1 MTGGVGLRRD
11 RRAAVAVEFAL
22 VALALLMLVFATIG
36 LGLVWWTE
44 NGLRVTAVLT
54 ARHAALPAPG
64 SCSDA
69 GSFAVTA
76 AQGWIGAGAISTSNV
91 SCASEPRSATVTTG
105 SYKSF
110 AKVTVTSPLWANT
123 VLPAPFSHLTLSAS
137 ACYPIQS

>member
-11 RRAAVAVEFAL
+11 RRAVVAVEFAL
-22 VALALLMLVFATIG
+22 AAFALLTLVFATIG

-69 GSFAVTA
+69 ASFAVTA

-91 SCASEPRSATVTTG
+91 SCSLTSQCYSSTG